1 MMRKRTTPTST
12 SVTVNPA
19 AASKLTLQAQPSA
32 TATAG
37 AAFAQQPVIRI
48 EDAYGNLRSSDN
60 STVVT
65 VTRSAGSGTL
75 QGTLTATAVNG
86 VATFANLSH
95 NLANTITLSFTGIPR
110 AYADYPRAD
119 GAAPDSDVT
128 AGIHRKREAVIVAWA
143 CRPRSPSGIDQ
154 LAVLPAL

>member
-1 MMRKRTTPTST
+1 
-12 SVTVNPA
+12 VT
-19 AASKLTLQAQPSA
+19 
-32 TATAG
+32 TATPGTAG
-37 AAFAQQPVIRI
+37 FLTDRGQQELPAWEVHARGVPEPIWVLDPATSQQAWRPPGP
-48 EDAYGNLRSSDN
+48 EEHE
-60 STVVT
+60 
-65 VTRSAGSGTL
+65 
-75 QGTLTATAVNG
+75 LTGDTARAHLG
-86 VATFANLSH
+86 ADGR
-95 NLANTITLSFTGIPR
+95 TITLSFTGIPR